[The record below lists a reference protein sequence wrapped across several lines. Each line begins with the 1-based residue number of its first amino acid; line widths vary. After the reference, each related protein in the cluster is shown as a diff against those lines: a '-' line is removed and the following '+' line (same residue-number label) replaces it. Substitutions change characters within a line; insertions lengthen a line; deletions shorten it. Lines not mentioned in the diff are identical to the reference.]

1 MGSIQPEPSLKDLT
15 ANLASE
21 AANYDAT
28 SSSAPASKFQLLSLV
43 RQISTSLMDP
53 GTMVQAHCLQMADLI
68 CIRTLLSL
76 KVFEHVPVEGEGVSL
91 NELSEKTGVEDK
103 LLERLLRV
111 VVGTGFVKQ
120 DTQGRYG
127 GTEVM
132 KGYLSYAGMFFT
144 LMHDEFL
151 APMTELPAYLKKH
164 GGKEPTS
171 LYLNPYSDY
180 FAASEQGLTTW
191 DIMSRD
197 PERIKV
203 FQQGLGI
210 ADNGVPTTGFFD
222 FERFHVE
229 EGERMS
235 LVDMGGGIGNKM
247 KLILE
252 ASPGLKPE
260 RCVVQDQPNIIELA
274 TKNRVVPEGVK
285 LMVNN
290 FWEGQ
295 PVKSELDR
303 PSVPRVQKTPC

>member
-1 MGSIQPEPSLKDLT
+1 MGSVQPEPSLKDLT
-15 ANLASE
+15 ASLASK
-21 AANYDAT
+21 AASYDSTA
-28 SSSAPASKFQLLSLV
+28 SSSMADKMDMLGV
-43 RQISTSLMDP
+43 IRQISTSLMDP
-53 GTMVQAHCLQMADLI
+53 GTMVQSHCLQMADLV

-76 KVFEHVPVEGEGVSL
+76 KVFEHLPVDGEGVSL
-91 NELSEKTGVEDK
+91 EELSEKTGVEDK

-120 DTQGRYG
+120 NSQGRYG

-180 FAASEQGLTTW
+180 FNASEQGLTTW

-222 FERFHVE
+222 FGQYDVDK
-229 EGERMS
+229 GDRMS
-235 LVDMGGGIGNKM
+235 LVDIGGGIGNKT

-252 ASPGLKPE
+252 ASPSLKPE
-260 RCVVQDQPNIIELA
+260 RCMVQDQPNIIEMA

-285 LMVNN
+285 LVVNN
-290 FWEGQ
+290 FWDGQ
-295 PVKSELDR
+295 PVKGKLPELAYL
-303 PSVPRVQKTPC
+303 VL

>member
-1 MGSIQPEPSLKDLT
+1 MGSVQPEPSLKDLT
-15 ANLASE
+15 ASLALK
-21 AANYDAT
+21 AASYDSTA
-28 SSSAPASKFQLLSLV
+28 SSSMADKMDMLGV
-43 RQISTSLMDP
+43 IRQISTSLMDP
-53 GTMVQAHCLQMADLI
+53 GTMVQAHCLQMADLV

-76 KVFEHVPVEGEGVSL
+76 KVFEHLPVAGEGVTL
-91 NELSEKTGVEDK
+91 EELSEKTGVEDK

-120 DTQGRYG
+120 NSQGRYG

-180 FAASEQGLTTW
+180 FNASEQGLTTW

-222 FERFHVE
+222 FGQYDVD
-229 EGERMS
+229 EGDRMS
-235 LVDMGGGIGNKM
+235 LVDIGGGIGNKT

-260 RCVVQDQPNIIELA
+260 RCMVQDQPNIIEMA

-290 FWEGQ
+290 FWDGQ
-295 PVKSELDR
+295 PVKGKLPELAYL
-303 PSVPRVQKTPC
+303 VL